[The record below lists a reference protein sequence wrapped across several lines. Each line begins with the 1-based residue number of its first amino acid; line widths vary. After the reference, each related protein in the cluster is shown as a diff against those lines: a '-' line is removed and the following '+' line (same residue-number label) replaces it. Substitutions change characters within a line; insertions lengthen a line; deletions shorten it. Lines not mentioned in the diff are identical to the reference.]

1 MVVPI
6 GELAATAQ
14 SLAENIKEGAPI
26 AVKRAKEAL
35 YSGLDA
41 SMEKQ
46 LKLETKAM
54 TETLRSEDHEE
65 AVRAFLAKRRP
76 VFKGK

>member
-1 MVVPI
+1 MVVPVE
-6 GELAATAQ
+6 ELTATAQ
-14 SLAENIKEGAPI
+14 SLAENIREGAPI
-26 AVKRAKEAL
+26 AVKWAKEAL

-46 LKLETKAM
+46 LRLETKAM
-54 TETLRSEDHEE
+54 METLSSDDHAE